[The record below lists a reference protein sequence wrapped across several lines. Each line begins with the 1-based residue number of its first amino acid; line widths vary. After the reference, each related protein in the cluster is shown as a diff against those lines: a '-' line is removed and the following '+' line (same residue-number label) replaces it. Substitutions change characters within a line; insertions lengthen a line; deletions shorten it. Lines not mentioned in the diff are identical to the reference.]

1 MDKGDAGE
9 KGNLSKFL
17 SCKHKNPS
25 SSPKPTKKLDMW
37 CALVISGL
45 GRETGKPL
53 GLAGS
58 PIDHLGTYRSVRD
71 PVSKHS
77 RGQLRNDT

>member
-9 KGNLSKFL
+9 KVHLSRFL
-17 SCKHKNPS
+17 SCKHKNLS
-25 SSPKPTKKLDMW
+25 SSPKPTEKLDMW
-37 CALVISGL
+37 CALVIPGP
-45 GRETGKPL
+45 GKERGKPL

-58 PIDHLGTYRSVRD
+58 PIDYLWTSRSVRD

-77 RGQLRNDT
+77 RWQLRNDT